1 MLALTPGHAPR
12 SVLTTMDRP
21 AALVLARVPG
31 RPLAA
36 KPDLVSLLRC
46 RWAPGCAFAAPWV
59 ARVAAGVAAA
69 LAHLHSLG
77 VSRYV
82 RQCSKWGGRAWV
94 ACVTAGVADALAP
107 LHGSGLGP
115 GRGTRLPPGGTPCSK
130 MPT

>member
-1 MLALTPGHAPR
+1 
-12 SVLTTMDRP
+12 MDKP
-21 AALVLARVPG
+21 AALVLARVRG

-77 VSRYV
+77 VSQRPVYYY
-82 RQCSKWGGRAWV
+82 GRDGQAWV
-94 ACVTAGVADALAP
+94 ARATSMWTYGLSFMSSKLSVRRAPAVASPLRSPTCTA
-107 LHGSGLGP
+107 SG
-115 GRGTRLPPGGTPCSK
+115 
-130 MPT
+130 

>member
-1 MLALTPGHAPR
+1 MLQGPKWRSNTVQHLAHFASRDTVNACAWFSVSQNDSERLR
-12 SVLTTMDRP
+12 SVLTTMGKP

-46 RWAPGCAFAAPWV
+46 RWAPGCAFAAGWV

-77 VSRYV
+77 VSTSSNEAYM
-82 RQCSKWGGRAWV
+82 
-94 ACVTAGVADALAP
+94 
-107 LHGSGLGP
+107 H
-115 GRGTRLPPGGTPCSK
+115 
-130 MPT
+130 